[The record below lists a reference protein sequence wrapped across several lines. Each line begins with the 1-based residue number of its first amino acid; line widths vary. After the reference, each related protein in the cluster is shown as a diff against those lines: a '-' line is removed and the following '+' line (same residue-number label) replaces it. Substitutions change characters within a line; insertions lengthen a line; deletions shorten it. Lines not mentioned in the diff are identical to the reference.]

1 MGATTVIQMQR
12 ADNGAAALATML
24 ATFGRHISLEEART
38 LCPSSRNG
46 TQPELLA
53 EAARAYGMDVRIEE
67 LDPEGVRCAKKPL
80 LVQYRRKAYVVVR
93 KMKRGRVSLSDPA
106 KGDYDISEEAFF
118 QHYSGI
124 ALPMEPGPDF
134 ERGGRP
140 EKLTALLAKRLGGIK
155 RELVGLFLVNLAVVG
170 LDLLFVNFTKDLLNT
185 EAAQDFASSMESIVA
200 PSLIALSVLL
210 ACAAFSARK
219 TLALCEASRRVAAT
233 SGANLFK
240 HIFRMPIE
248 FFDNVSAGELMQRME
263 NNAKLD
269 RSLIQSIIPRMID
282 AVTCVAYLALMFSYN
297 VWVALAC
304 LIVEIAYLVAMHAQR
319 NAIALQSRSVVSSS
333 GSLNSKVLN
342 GLGTIETIKISGTER
357 VFFGLWKESQDEF
370 QLTNKN
376 SLKTD
381 AITKIIQGV
390 HGVLSSAA
398 LLFVGAHFMVLG
410 EFTAATLTAMQMV
423 VNKVGNSLSNCMNT
437 LNGLNTMRTNIERV
451 EDLNRRQAIA
461 SRPLADGAV
470 ANKILGDLVVEH
482 VSYRY
487 NPGDPPAVDDVSLSV
502 KYGQMVAI
510 VGKTGCGK
518 STLLKLIADLY
529 TMQEGRITYAGC
541 TRDQISDV
549 EFRSSVVTVDQE
561 AMMFEDSVRANLK
574 MWDETIEDF
583 TMAMAANSA
592 QIHERI
598 IRDREGY
605 DAVVLENGKNFSGGE
620 LQRMELAR
628 ALEMEPTILL
638 LDEFTS
644 ALDALT
650 EERVMRQIRLSEAT
664 CVIVAHRL
672 STIRDADQIIVM
684 DKGRIVQVGTHDAL
698 MAEGGLY
705 RDLVS
710 TE

>member
-1 MGATTVIQMQR
+1 MGAATVIQMQK

-24 ATFGRHISLEEART
+24 ATYGRYILLEEARA

-46 TQPELLA
+46 TPPELLA
-53 EAARAYGMDVRIEE
+53 EAAGAYGMDVRIEE
-67 LDPEGVRCAKKPL
+67 LDPEGVRCAQKPL
-80 LVQYRRKAYVVVR
+80 LVLYKRKAYVVVR

-124 ALPMEPGPDF
+124 ALPMAPGPDF

-155 RELVGLFLVNLAVVG
+155 KELMGLFLMNLAVVG
-170 LDLLFVNFTKDLLNT
+170 FDLLFVNFTKDLLNT
-185 EAAQDFASSMESIVA
+185 EAPDPASSIGALVI
-200 PSLIALSVLL
+200 PTLIALAVLL
-210 ACAAFSARK
+210 VGAAFSARK
-219 TLALCEASRRVAAT
+219 TLALSEASRRVAAT

-282 AVTCVAYLALMFSYN
+282 AVTCVAYLLLMFSYN
-297 VWVALAC
+297 YWVALAC
-304 LIVEIAYLVAMHAQR
+304 LVVEIAYLVAMHVQR

-333 GSLNSKVLN
+333 GTLNSKVLN

-381 AITKIIQGV
+381 AITKVIQGV

-398 LLFVGAHFMVLG
+398 LLFVGAHFMVMG

-451 EDLNRRQAIA
+451 EDLNRRPAIA
-461 SRPLADGAV
+461 LRPLPDGAV
-470 ANKILGDLVVEH
+470 ASKILGDLVVDH
-482 VSYRY
+482 VTYRY

-529 TMQEGRITYAGC
+529 TMQEGRITYAGR
-541 TRDQISDV
+541 TRDEISDV

-583 TMAMAANSA
+583 TMAMAAASA

-605 DAVVLENGKNFSGGE
+605 DAAVLENGKNFSGGE

-650 EERVMRQIRLSEAT
+650 EERVMQQIRLSEST

-684 DKGRIVQVGTHDAL
+684 DKGRIVQAGTHDVL
-698 MAEGGLY
+698 MAEDGLY
-705 RDLVS
+705 RDLVA
-710 TE
+710 TA